1 MEIID
6 VVGIDVSKLTIDV
19 VIHKSKAYQQFENS
33 SEGFAQLNKWALKH
47 SKIDAENLLYVFEHT
62 GLYSYQLA
70 QHLSEKGCP
79 FMMVPGL
86 QIKRSLG
93 ISRGKN
99 DKVDAAKIARYAYR
113 LREEIELTVLP
124 DEELI
129 HLKNLLSLRDRMVK
143 QRAGYKTSLK
153 EMARVLEP
161 KDNRVLLNTQKKIIS
176 SFDKQ
181 ISKIEKEMDG
191 IIESNERL
199 KLIYDLIISIRGIG
213 PQTALYLI
221 VLTAGF
227 TKFKNSRAFAS
238 YSGIAPFP
246 NSSGTSIRGRTK
258 VNNLANKKMKTLL
271 DLAAKT
277 AIQYNQE
284 MKIYYNKRIEEG
296 KSKMST
302 INIIRNKLLARVFAV
317 VKRQTPY
324 VDVMKY
330 AAA

>member
-6 VVGIDVSKLTIDV
+6 VVGIDVSKLTVDV
-19 VIHKSKAYQQFENS
+19 VIHKAKAYHQFENS
-33 SEGFAQLNKWALKH
+33 NMGFADLSKWSLKQ
-47 SKIDAENLLYVFEHT
+47 SNIKAENLLYVFEHT

-70 QHLSEKGCP
+70 QYLSENGLN
-79 FMMVPGL
+79 FVMVPGL

-93 ISRGKN
+93 IARGKD
-99 DKVDAAKIARYAYR
+99 DKIDAAKIARYAYR
-113 LREEIELTVLP
+113 MRDEIELTVLP
-124 DEELI
+124 DQELLS
-129 HLKNLLSLRDRMVK
+129 LKNLLALRDRMVK

-153 EMARVLEP
+153 EMKRVYKA
-161 KDNRVLLNTQKKIIS
+161 KDNRVLLNTQKRMIS

-181 ISKIEKEMDG
+181 ITNLEKEMDEL
-191 IIESNERL
+191 IENNEKL
-199 KLIYDLIISIRGIG
+199 KLFYGLIISIRGIG

-227 TKFKNSRAFAS
+227 TKFKNSRTFAS

-246 NSSGTSIRGRTK
+246 NSSGTSVRGRTK

-277 AIQYNQE
+277 SIQYNQE

-302 INIIRNKLLARVFAV
+302 INIIRNKLLSRAFAV